1 MMAQFTPTEIRE
13 TIYSQLKKENAYF
26 HYLEPQTNSASSLR
40 FESLRIQTQHID
52 VSFHVDEVTDNRN
65 SRGKWESL
73 SEKNNVTKLNDD
85 F

>member
-40 FESLRIQTQHID
+40 FESLRI
-52 VSFHVDEVTDNRN
+52 
-65 SRGKWESL
+65 
-73 SEKNNVTKLNDD
+73 
-85 F
+85 